1 MAILK
6 WIGIVF
12 VSFLLLFVL
21 LLALMDWNWVRGYAA
36 RKLSD
41 MIGRTLTIEGDLDIA
56 WSWRPRIHAERIR
69 LENAPWSREP
79 FMVKLAALDFRIDL
93 GALITGRVVLPE
105 ITLRQ
110 PRVLLERS
118 SEGEPNWRFQAD
130 PVAETA
136 GDAVVPEERTELP
149 VIGQLQIEDG
159 RVVYRDL
166 STQTDITATLATIQG
181 EGGGEET
188 VEVQAQGT
196 LQGQPLA
203 LHLNAGALVE
213 LREAGEPYPLTL
225 EVKAGDTT
233 AQVKGTLMQP
243 LQLAGL
249 DLAVTVQGS
258 GSKMLAAFTGTPLST
273 LPPYRLQARLSRQ
286 SDTWQLSEMQGSLG
300 QSDVAGEATVAV
312 GNTRPSIQA
321 SVKSDTLDVE
331 QLLTVLTPTQTQASP
346 QHTQTP
352 PEEEAP
358 LAVEPL
364 RALDADVTFQAAKV
378 ITPQVTVEDLAVH
391 VTLEA
396 GRLHIEPLRFD
407 VGGGTLTSHLTLD
420 ASTPLLQGS
429 LQAQVEHIDLGQVRG
444 GQEADV
450 ANGGTLDGTVKLSLA
465 PSRDEPSPLTL
476 ASLLQRL
483 QVGANDLSYRDPAT
497 GTDIKATLR
506 TEPSDK
512 GSALKLEGKGQY
524 QHQTVSF
531 TAEAADLARLTDPD
545 TPYAVNAEVMMNETR
560 VHLKTTLDEPLT
572 LEGLNMDVSLRG
584 ASTAD
589 LAPLLGTS
597 LPDLSPFQINGHIKR
612 VGDTWKLDDF
622 TSIVAGSD
630 LSGQIAVDTG
640 GKRPLIRIDLVAE
653 KLDIQQLLDHLDRR
667 AAEATAP
674 SDKTAATAT
683 TLNVQPLRAVDAVIN
698 LRAEHI
704 IAPHLSLEHVILHT
718 ELYDGQLLVKPL
730 TLELQGGKIVA
741 DLDLNASE
749 MPLHGTLHATLQ
761 GLDLDRILQ
770 PFALT
775 DQQLGMMSGELN
787 LRATSAD
794 ASRAGADVMLPWLG
808 RFAIEDSHLS
818 YTDPA
823 HDIDIDT
830 KMSTVGPAS
839 GDQEVRIESQGRYRG
854 EGFEL
859 HFRGDSLLDLREP
872 EEPYALDI
880 TVGMAQTQAR
890 LAGQLIHPLK
900 LKGVDMHL
908 TVEGPDPERLSPLL
922 GFPLPS
928 LPPYQVKGD
937 LSRQGDTWQL
947 LNFAGRVGDSDL
959 AGDIRVDTGRER
971 LFVEADLTS
980 RKVDFDDLGPLVGAA
995 PDTGAG
1001 ETTSPGQQQEAKQE
1015 EASAS
1020 VLPKDPIDFEH
1031 LRRLDAKITLQGKRI
1046 EAKLP
1051 LDDLALKLNLDN
1063 GRLTMTPLDFGVAGG
1078 NIRSRIDLDVTAR
1091 PVKGNIETEVRRVRL
1106 NEILRRFEIADE
1118 SVGLVGGRAKF
1129 WVQGAAVAEML
1140 ASADGGLLLLMTGG
1154 KLDDLLVELAG
1165 LDVGEALAALI
1176 GKQKGVEI
1184 NCAFVD
1190 LPTTHGVM
1198 HLDTLVVDTDD
1209 TVFLGAGSI
1218 DFTQEQLDLTIDP
1231 KPKDLSVFSA
1241 RAPLHIKGRFEA
1253 PTFTPESSAILRGAT
1268 SLALLPAAPV
1278 AALLSLLQDENDEEN
1293 PHCSGLV
1300 DAINKAR

>member
-6 WIGIVF
+6 WTGIAF
-12 VSFLLLFVL
+12 VSFLLLLVL
-21 LLALMDWNWVRGYAA
+21 LIALIDWNWARGYAA

-41 MIGRTLTIEGDLDIA
+41 MIGRTLTIEGDLDVNWA
-56 WSWRPRIHAERIR
+56 WKPRILAERIR
-69 LENAPWSREP
+69 LENASWSQEP
-79 FMVKLAALDFRIDL
+79 FMVELATLDFRIDL

-110 PRVLLERS
+110 PRVLLETS
-118 SEGEPNWRFQAD
+118 SKGEPNWRFQAD
-130 PVAETA
+130 PVTETA
-136 GDAVVPEERTELP
+136 SDAAVPEERTELP

-159 RVVYRDL
+159 HVVYRDR
-166 STQTDITATLATIQG
+166 SAQTHITATIQG
-181 EGGGEET
+181 EGGGESI
-188 VEVQAQGT
+188 EVQAQGT

-203 LHLNAGALVE
+203 LNLNAGTLVE
-213 LREAGEPYPLTL
+213 LREAGEPYPLKL

-249 DLAVTVQGS
+249 DLAVTVQGV
-258 GSKMLAAFTGTPLST
+258 GSKTLAAFTGTSLST
-273 LPPYRLQARLSRQ
+273 LPPYRLQTRLSRQ
-286 SDTWQLSEMQGSLG
+286 GDTWKLSEMQGTLG

-312 GNTRPSIQA
+312 RNARPFVQA
-321 SVKSDTLDVE
+321 NVKSHTLNVE
-331 QLLTVLTPTQTQASP
+331 QLLTVLTPTHAQASSQP
-346 QHTQTP
+346 SQTP
-352 PEEEAP
+352 PEEKAP
-358 LAVEPL
+358 LAIEPL
-364 RALDADVTFQAAKV
+364 RALDADVTFQADKVIMPRAKV
-378 ITPQVTVEDLAVH
+378 EALAVH
-391 VTLEA
+391 MTLKS
-396 GRLHIEPLRFD
+396 GRLHIEPLRFE

-429 LQAQVEHIDLGQVRG
+429 LQAQVDHVDLGQVHG
-444 GQEADV
+444 GQEADA
-450 ANGGTLDGTVKLSLA
+450 ANGGTLDGTLKLSLA
-465 PSRDEPSPLTL
+465 PPRDETSPLTL
-476 ASLLQRL
+476 TSLLQHI
-483 QVGANDLSYRDPAT
+483 QVGASELSYRDPAT
-497 GTDIKATLR
+497 GTDIKTTLR

-512 GSALKLEGKGQY
+512 GPALKLEGKGQY
-524 QHQTVSF
+524 QHQTVAF
-531 TAEAADLARLTDPD
+531 TAEAADLARLTDRD
-545 TPYAVNAEVMMNETR
+545 TPYAINAEVVMNDTR

-612 VGDTWKLDDF
+612 VGDTWQLDDF
-622 TSIVAGSD
+622 TSTIAGSD
-630 LSGQIAVDTG
+630 ISGQIAVDTG
-640 GKRPLIRIDLVAE
+640 GKRPLIRIDLVAD
-653 KLDIQQLLDHLDRR
+653 KLDIQEVLDHLDRR

-683 TLNVQPLRAVDAVIN
+683 TLNVQPLRAVDAVIK
-698 LRAEHI
+698 LRAKHI
-704 IAPHLSLEHVILHT
+704 IAPHLPLEHVTVHA
-718 ELYDGQLLVKPL
+718 ELQNGQLLVKPL
-730 TLELQGGKIVA
+730 TLELQGGKVVA

-749 MPLHGTLHATLQ
+749 MPLHGILHTTLE
-761 GLDLDRILQ
+761 GLDLEKILQ

-775 DQQLGMMSGELN
+775 DQQLGMLSGELN

-808 RFAIEDSHLS
+808 QLAIEDSHLA

-830 KMSTVGPAS
+830 KMNTVGPAS
-839 GDQEVRIESQGRYRG
+839 GAQEVRIESQGRYHG
-854 EGFEL
+854 EAFEL

-872 EEPYALDI
+872 EEPYALDVR
-880 TVGMAQTQAR
+880 VGMAQTKVH
-890 LAGQLIHPLK
+890 LAGQLIQPLK
-900 LKGVDMHL
+900 LKGVDTHL
-908 TVEGPDPERLSPLL
+908 TVEGPDPERLSSLL
-922 GFPLPS
+922 DLPLPS
-928 LPPYQVKGD
+928 LPPYHVKGD
-937 LSRQGDTWQL
+937 LSRQGDTWKL
-947 LNFAGRVGDSDL
+947 LNLAGRVGDSDL
-959 AGDIRVDTGRER
+959 AGDLRVDTGGER
-971 LFVEADLTS
+971 LFVAADLTS
-980 RKVDFDDLGPLVGAA
+980 RKVDLDDLGPLVGAA
-995 PDTGAG
+995 PATGAG
-1001 ETTSPGQQQEAKQE
+1001 ETTSPEQRQEAKQE

-1020 VLPKDPIDFEH
+1020 VLPKDPIDFGS

-1051 LDDLALKLNLDN
+1051 LDDLTLKLNLDH
-1063 GRLTMTPLDFGVAGG
+1063 GRLTMTPLEFGVANGSV
-1078 NIRSRIDLDVTAR
+1078 RSRIELDTTAS
-1091 PVKGNIETEVRRVRL
+1091 PVQGNVEAEVRRVRL

-1118 SVGLVGGRAKF
+1118 SVGLIGGRAKF
-1129 WVQGAAVAEML
+1129 WVQGDAVAEML

-1184 NCAFVD
+1184 NCAFID
-1190 LPTTHGVM
+1190 LPTSNGVM
-1198 HLDTLVVDTDD
+1198 QLDTLVVDTDD
-1209 TVFLGAGSI
+1209 TVFLGEGSI

-1231 KPKDLSVFSA
+1231 KPKDLSLFSA
-1241 RAPLHIKGRFEA
+1241 RAPLHIKGRFQD

-1300 DAINKAR
+1300 EAINKAR